1 MSYETDTPSPTPPL
15 PPPPAPP
22 VRRLVRDPYS
32 RFGGVASGVA
42 HYYGLDVSLVRL
54 LFVILALSTG
64 IGFVAYFLAWLIIPR
79 ADVWPPA
86 GPPRPLRSLSNRDIG
101 IGLALVGALLA
112 IALGGGDGGFIIPVV
127 LIGGGVWLLL
137 QGDTSGAPVAPASAA
152 AGTTAFTPTPTSAS
166 TAPVPAGS
174 APVPAVGGAGGGLG
188 GDLPP
193 TAYMAAPA
201 PGPVGTPVPPRS
213 RRRRLGIGLLV
224 GFLVAVVVL
233 PLLAIGGLAIAVAR
247 GGIDVEG
254 DLRTYPVNSAADLPL
269 SIDTDAGEIVIDLT
283 GLTPAELASLDEPA
297 TIDARLDFGSVEVII
312 PDGIKA
318 DIDASTDL
326 GDVELFGRTDDGF
339 RNHVSRTVED
349 PDLDITLDVGA
360 GEVVVRSA

>member
-15 PPPPAPP
+15 PPPPAPS
-22 VRRLVRDPYS
+22 VRRLVRDPFS

-137 QGDTSGAPVAPASAA
+137 QGETSPGPAGAAPGGPTVGSAA
-152 AGTTAFTPTPTSAS
+152 AFTPTPAAS
-166 TAPVPAGS
+166 
-174 APVPAVGGAGGGLG
+174 GGGGGLG

-193 TAYMAAPA
+193 TAYAATPPPA
-201 PGPVGTPVPPRS
+201 PVGAPVPPRS

-224 GFLVAVVVL
+224 AFLVAVVVL
-233 PLLAIGGLAIAVAR
+233 PLLAIGGLAIAIAR

-254 DLRTYPVNSAADLPL
+254 DLRTYPVTSAADLPL
-269 SIDTDAGEIVIDLT
+269 SIDTDAGEVVIDLT
-283 GLTPAELASLDEPA
+283 GLTPAELASFDEPP

-326 GDVELFGRTDDGF
+326 GDVDLFGRTDDGL

>member
-15 PPPPAPP
+15 PPPPPPAPP

-79 ADVWPPA
+79 ADVWPPT

-137 QGDTSGAPVAPASAA
+137 QGETNPAPVAAA
-152 AGTTAFTPTPTSAS
+152 AGTAAGTAAFTPTPP
-166 TAPVPAGS
+166 APTPAPS
-174 APVPAVGGAGGGLG
+174 GGGGGLG

-193 TAYMAAPA
+193 TAYAAAPS

-224 GFLVAVVVL
+224 GFLVALVVL
-233 PLLAIGGLAIAVAR
+233 PLLLAGGIAIAIAR
-247 GGIDVEG
+247 GGINVEG
-254 DLRTYPVNSAADLPL
+254 DLRTYTVSSATDLPL
-269 SIDTDAGEIVIDLT
+269 SIDTDAGDVVIDLS

-297 TIDARLDFGSVEVII
+297 TIDTRLDFGSLEVII
-312 PDGIKA
+312 PEDIKA

-326 GDVELFGRTDDGF
+326 GDVEVFGRTDDGF

-349 PDLDITLDVGA
+349 PDLRITLEVGA

>member
-15 PPPPAPP
+15 PPPPPPAPP

-32 RFGGVASGVA
+32 RLGGVASGVA

-64 IGFVAYFLAWLIIPR
+64 IGIVAYFLAWLIIPR

-112 IALGGGDGGFIIPVV
+112 IALGGGDGGFLIPVV

-137 QGDTSGAPVAPASAA
+137 QGETNPAPAAPAA
-152 AGTTAFTPTPTSAS
+152 PTAGTAAFTPAPPAPSPTAGTP
-166 TAPVPAGS
+166 APG
-174 APVPAVGGAGGGLG
+174 AVGGGLG

-193 TAYMAAPA
+193 TAYAAA
-201 PGPVGTPVPPRS
+201 PGPVGAPVPPRS

-224 GFLVAVVVL
+224 AFLVAIVVV
-233 PLLAIGGLAIAVAR
+233 PLLAIGGLAIAIAR
-247 GGIDVEG
+247 GGIDIEG
-254 DLRTYPVNSAADLPL
+254 ESRTYTVSSAADLPL
-269 SIDTDAGEIVIDLT
+269 SIDNDAGEVVIDLS

-297 TIDARLDFGSVEVII
+297 IIEARLDFGSLEVII
-312 PDGIKA
+312 PDGIEA
-318 DIDASTDL
+318 DIDATTEL

-339 RNHVSRTVED
+339 RNHLSRTVDD